1 MENFY
6 YDVYDWFN
14 TDTAIVTIYWYG
26 YNYYILIQ
34 LEWLYND
41 MAEMKQFSNTKSI
54 VKVET
59 DIVTLIS
66 YHHYLKIVGYNKLWP
81 HM

>member
-1 MENFY
+1 MLYMENFY

-41 MAEMKQFSNTKSI
+41 MVRVAIYWYSYS
-54 VKVET
+54 
-59 DIVTLIS
+59 DYLLIC
-66 YHHYLKIVGYNKLWP
+66 LDWLCID
-81 HM
+81 MA